1 MKIKIKAKE
10 IGVWVGVMLVFAAI
24 SWGLINII
32 NTKPP
37 SKETEPVAQIQTP
50 AEVSENDIILGS
62 IERARVILIEYTD
75 FQCPAC
81 KVYAENV
88 KKLSKDFGDDLL
100 IVHRFLPLTS
110 IHKNAVTSA
119 QAAYAAFK
127 QNKFWE
133 MDELLYENQDSWA
146 NTDNPLSI
154 FTDYAKKFNLNID
167 QFTNDYTAQ
176 STKEFIDAQRNE
188 GISIGIT
195 YTPSF
200 FVNGKIVEVSPDYE
214 TFKQIIK
221 NALNAD

>member
-24 SWGLINII
+24 SWGLISII

-37 SKETEPVAQIQTP
+37 LKETETVPQIQAP
-50 AEVSENDIILGS
+50 AEVSENDITLGS
-62 IERARVILIEYTD
+62 IEKAKVTLIEYTD

-88 KKLSKDFGDDLL
+88 KKLNKDFGDDLL
-100 IVHRFLPLTS
+100 IVHRFLPLIS

-127 QNKFWE
+127 QNKFWK

-146 NTDNPLSI
+146 NTDNPLLI

-167 QFTNDYTAQ
+167 QFTNDYNAQ

-214 TFKQIIK
+214 TFKQIIE
-221 NALNAD
+221 NALNTD